1 MKRNR
6 LILFA
11 LMLIGLLN
19 AQKVCAWDG
28 NTPASVTSQAFYL
41 YNVGTGKFIQQG
53 SVWGTA
59 AIVDKETGLKFKN
72 TKSTG
77 SGSDVKYYMLTSLEN
92 GYFAFS
98 DGYGLENPGYFFFDQ
113 TTEHPSAFTFTAVTG
128 ETGVYTLSV
137 TSTDKAVAP
146 YKGTF
151 YLSVGDDGIC
161 YGKNTS
167 GATVTDNDKW
177 IIVTEANM
185 ETNFNNTQGTE
196 ANPAP
201 AMHLLIDP
209 GFYRNNYD
217 ISEWKLGEDRDVS
230 LAPYYAY
237 MLTPNGD
244 NSAAQVTS
252 INSIITPTWAQAGT
266 KTVTLYT
273 YTITCTYYTNSN
285 QTKTNTHTQTIT
297 SPFVME
303 GLTTE
308 NASKTVN
315 VESEIL
321 HCSKYGNHVATD
333 TDYGIKEQT
342 ITLTKIEDKDYT
354 SPGYTYYV
362 GNGYDVCK
370 DTWSKQESLPCGLM
384 DEDGNTS
391 LSSEKYGK
399 LYGGDWCANIHG
411 TEGSISQRITITRA
425 GWYKVSAKGFSNDGT
440 GYLFAYAGGTNQTNT
455 DKYGVQQFEVP
466 SGTLPATYVKA
477 SRYVNS
483 LLSQSVTLYVDA
495 NETLTFGAYIKEGE
509 GTETSWTCFD
519 DFSLYYLGEG
529 ELNLIIDEENEKLDN
544 INGQVNTTKNQTL
557 RLIRDFKQDKW
568 NSLVLPVNLTAQQIK
583 TAFGTGTKLSS
594 LNRTELEG
602 KRIFFE
608 KEDLTDDD
616 RVAITAGQ
624 LYIIK
629 PQNAMP
635 QDQNPKTRKLNDD
648 KTTITTDV
656 DGNNKSSYYTIN
668 QVTLKESVPEIVEK
682 GVGSE
687 EDAGIKM
694 VGTYLYKQAT
704 GNDHSIPANSYIL
717 SDGIWYYHTAGVH
730 NVKGLRGWIQTN
742 QATAETKFFING
754 VEEGEATAI
763 EGIENSMEVSKKR
776 NSNIYNLNGQLVRS
790 NSTSVEGLDKG
801 IYIIGGKKV
810 VVK

>member
-6 LILFA
+6 LILLALA
-11 LMLIGLLN
+11 LMGLLT

-28 NTPASVTSQAFYL
+28 HAPSEVTSKAFYL

-72 TKSTG
+72 TKST
-77 SGSDVKYYMLTSLEN
+77 SGKYYMCTALEG

-98 DGYGLENPGYFFFDQ
+98 DGNGLESPGYFFFDQ
-113 TTEHPSAFTFTAVTG
+113 TTNHPSAFTFTEVEG

-137 TSTDKAVAP
+137 TSTTGAVTP
-146 YKGTF
+146 YNGTF
-151 YLSVGDDGIC
+151 YLSVGDDGVC
-161 YGKNTS
+161 YGRNTS
-167 GATVTDNDKW
+167 GATVTDNEKW
-177 IIVTEANM
+177 IIVTVADMEA
-185 ETNFNNTQGTE
+185 NFNNTHGTE

-209 GFYRNNYD
+209 GFYRNNSD
-217 ISEWKLGEDRDVS
+217 ISNWKLGEKRDVS
-230 LAPYYAY
+230 LATYYAY
-237 MLTPNGD
+237 QLTTNGSA
-244 NSAAQVTS
+244 SAAQVSS
-252 INSIITPTWAQAGT
+252 INSIITPSWAQAGT
-266 KTVTLYT
+266 KTVTSYT
-273 YTITCTYYTNSN
+273 YTITCKYYTNSGK
-285 QTKTNTHTQTIT
+285 TKTTTHTQTIT

-303 GLTTE
+303 GLTTLK
-308 NASKTVN
+308 ASKTVKTEDD
-315 VESEIL
+315 ESKIL
-321 HCSKYGNHVATD
+321 HCSSYGNHTNP
-333 TDYGIKEQT
+333 DYGIQEQT
-342 ITLTKIEDKDYT
+342 ITLTKIEDKAYT

-370 DTWSKQESLPCGLM
+370 DTWDKQESLPCGLM
-384 DEDGNTS
+384 DEGGNTS
-391 LSSEKYGK
+391 VSSEKYGK

-411 TEGSISQRITITRA
+411 TEGSISQQITITRA
-425 GWYKVSAKGFSNDGT
+425 GWYKLSAKGFSNDGT

-455 DKYGVQQFEVP
+455 DKYGIQQFEVP

-483 LLSQSVTLYVDA
+483 LPSQSVTLYVDA

-529 ELNLIIDEENEKLDN
+529 ELNLIIDEENETLDN

-635 QDQNPKTRKLNDD
+635 QDQDPKTRKLNDNS
-648 KTTITTDV
+648 TTITTDV
-656 DGNNKSSYYTIN
+656 DGNGKSSYYTIN
-668 QVTLKESVPEIVEK
+668 QVSLVAEVAEQVETEVV
-682 GVGSE
+682 VGSK
-687 EDAGIKM
+687 EDSGIKM
-694 VGTYLYKQAT
+694 VGTYLYKKAT
-704 GNDHSIPANSYIL
+704 GTDHSIPANSYIL
-717 SDGIWYYHTAGVH
+717 SDGVWYYHTKGVH
-730 NVKGLRGWIQTN
+730 NVKGLRGWLETGKE
-742 QATAETKFFING
+742 APAEVKFFING
-754 VEEGEATAI
+754 VEEGEVTAI

-790 NSTSVEGLDKG
+790 NSTSVDGLDKG